1 MNSLFDELT
10 NSDMV
15 VQGPTTVA
23 KREKKPKDP
32 LAAYG
37 PVPPAATNR
46 SASASSAKGPISTV
60 RLSTAIVFFGLSALC
75 ALVAAKVLLVD
86 KAHEKGSGTT
96 AYIAGFVVG
105 VCLPTVITL
114 AIGLVVLRTGR
125 R

>member
-46 SASASSAKGPISTV
+46 SASTSSPKGPISTA
-60 RLSTAIVFFGLSALC
+60 RLSTAIVFFVLSALC
-75 ALVAAKVLLVD
+75 ALAAAKVLIVD
-86 KAHEKGSGTT
+86 KAYQQGSGTT
-96 AYIAGFVVG
+96 AYITGFVVG
-105 VCLPTVITL
+105 ACLPMVITL
-114 AIGLVVLRTGR
+114 VIGLVVLGTGR